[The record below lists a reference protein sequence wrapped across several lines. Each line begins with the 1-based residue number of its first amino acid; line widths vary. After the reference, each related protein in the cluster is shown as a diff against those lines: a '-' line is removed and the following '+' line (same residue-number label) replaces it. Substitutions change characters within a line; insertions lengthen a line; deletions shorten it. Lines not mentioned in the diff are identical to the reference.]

1 MKITMKI
8 NEQEFISIKDFMKI
22 TGMCR
27 DTIKKAIREKRLKG
41 LNILC
46 KYWISKEEIEKL
58 K

>member
-1 MKITMKI
+1 VKITMKI

-46 KYWISKEEIEKL
+46 KYWISTEEIEKL